1 MIRAIG
7 PDFGFEAMKRGIKV
21 YMSIEVG
28 SIVEGKVVR
37 IKPFGAIVLVG
48 DNVQGLVHISHISDS
63 FVQDISEHIDVGD
76 VVNVKVLSVDES
88 NNRLALSIKDVSKNS
103 DAPVPAQKPVS
114 SAPPDATQLFEDK
127 FKEWLKSSNERQAGI
142 NKRNK
147 RR

>member
-1 MIRAIG
+1 
-7 PDFGFEAMKRGIKV
+7 MKRGIESF
-21 YMSIEVG
+21 MSIEVG

-48 DNVQGLVHISHISDS
+48 DNMQGLVHISHISDS
-63 FVQDISEHIDVGD
+63 FIQDINGHIDVGD
-76 VVNVKVLSVDES
+76 IVNVKVLSIDAS
-88 NNRLALSIKDVSKNS
+88 NNRLALSIKDAAKET
-103 DAPVPAQKPVS
+103 APPVQKPPVNN
-114 SAPPDATQLFEDK
+114 APPDAGQIFEDK

>member
-1 MIRAIG
+1 MN
-7 PDFGFEAMKRGIKV
+7 
-21 YMSIEVG
+21 IEIG

-63 FVQDISEHIDVGD
+63 FVQDIGDHINVGD
-76 VVNVKVLSVDES
+76 IVNVKVLSIDTA
-88 NNRLALSIKDVSKNS
+88 NNRLALSIKDAMSKDLS
-103 DAPVPAQKPVS
+103 APAPSPAPP
-114 SAPPDATQLFEDK
+114 PPDATQIFEDK
-127 FKEWLKSSNERQAGI
+127 FKEWLKSANERQAGI

>member
-1 MIRAIG
+1 
-7 PDFGFEAMKRGIKV
+7 
-21 YMSIEVG
+21 MSIEVG

-63 FVQDISEHIDVGD
+63 FVQDISGHIDVGD
-76 VVNVKVLSVDES
+76 VVNVKVLSIDAT
-88 NNRLALSIKDVSKNS
+88 NNRLALSIKDAIKGSVST
-103 DAPVPAQKPVS
+103 AQKPVNNP
-114 SAPPDATQLFEDK
+114 PPDASQAFEDK